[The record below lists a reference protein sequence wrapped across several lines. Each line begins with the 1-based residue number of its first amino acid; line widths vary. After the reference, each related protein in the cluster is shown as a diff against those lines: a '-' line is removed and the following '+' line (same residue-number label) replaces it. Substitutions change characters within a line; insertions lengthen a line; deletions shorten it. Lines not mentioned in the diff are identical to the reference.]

1 MGEIMFKELFTEST
15 ARTERDENNVYWDK
29 DKSRWGIEN
38 DIRKFGERYGKLIGV
53 FVTAENAR
61 SGKFPERW
69 CFSIDKEDHSKFPK
83 PGAGYMICRYVT
95 HATLAGNMAPAIA
108 INPKSGKI
116 KYLSD
121 YDSDI
126 DFDNVKW
133 ERPLKVQ
140 YMRYT
145 K

>member
-1 MGEIMFKELFTEST
+1 MFKELFTEST
-15 ARTERDENNVYWDK
+15 ERDSNDVYFDK
-29 DKSRWGIEN
+29 DKSRWGIES

-69 CFSIDKEDHSKFPK
+69 CFSIDNEDMSKFPK
-83 PGAGYMICRYVT
+83 PGSGYIICRYVT
-95 HATLAGNMAPAIA
+95 HSTLAGGMAPAIA

-116 KYLSD
+116 RYLNDYNGDTD
-121 YDSDI
+121 YDDW
-126 DFDNVKW
+126 KW

-140 YMRYT
+140 YMRYV

>member
-1 MGEIMFKELFTEST
+1 
-15 ARTERDENNVYWDK
+15 
-29 DKSRWGIEN
+29 
-38 DIRKFGERYGKLIGV
+38 
-53 FVTAENAR
+53 
-61 SGKFPERW
+61 
-69 CFSIDKEDHSKFPK
+69 
-83 PGAGYMICRYVT
+83 MICRYVT

>member
-1 MGEIMFKELFTEST
+1 MFKELFTESV
-15 ARTERDENNVYWDK
+15 RDKNNVYWDK

-38 DIRKFGERYGKLIGV
+38 DIRRFGERYGDLIGV

-69 CFSIDKEDHSKFPK
+69 CFSIDKEDHSKFPN
-83 PGAGYMICRYVT
+83 PGKDYIICRYVSHT
-95 HATLAGNMAPAIA
+95 TLAGGMAPAIA
-108 INPKSGKI
+108 INPKAGKI
-116 KYLSD
+116 KYLND
-121 YDSDI
+121 YDSNADY
-126 DFDNVKW
+126 DYAKW

-140 YMRYT
+140 YMRVV